1 MAVERSYARL
11 GLFVILTLVVI
22 LATATLFVQRLRS
35 PDVIEMVTFT
45 RENVSGLDVSS
56 PVRYRGVPV
65 GQVSNLAVDTRS
77 ATIRIDFQIFK
88 HRLTTIGANV
98 RQRGG
103 VHRVRRAP
111 SPGGEQSG
119 DGRVVPAARRAAEC
133 PAAHLAR
140 VHPGPDLRAV
150 GTHAAGDVE
159 GPHARSAGTSGK
171 HAADT
176 PGHRRQASRQPGS
189 QPTGSSPTS
198 SGIARASQLPEL
210 SADSRKFF
218 ATTSAQFGQLTS
230 EMDRL
235 IGTEGTLTAL
245 IAETHESMKAADIPG
260 ATKSAREAMERTSLA
275 ADDLRRTLP
284 VIRESLDQLRELAR
298 QMDEQPE
305 SVVYGPRPAAV
316 KPR

>member
-22 LATATLFVQRLRS
+22 IATGTLFVQRLRS

-88 HRLTTIGANV
+88 HRLTSIGAD
-98 RQRGG
+98 
-103 VHRVRRAP
+103 VRRVEEFT
-111 SPGGEQSG
+111 GL
-119 DGRVVPAARRAAEC
+119 AA
-133 PAAHLAR
+133 
-140 VHPGPDLRAV
+140 LRAQV
-150 GTHAAGDVE
+150 VSNPVTGESYLLLDVPRNVPPPISLGFTPDKIYVPSAPTQLATLRDRLPE
-159 GPHARSAGTSGK
+159 VLERLEHTLQTLRDIVARIPASLDR
-171 HAADT
+171 ADRFFT
-176 PGHRRQASRQPGS
+176 NVER
-189 QPTGSSPTS
+189 
-198 SGIARASQLPEL
+198 IARESQLPEL

-218 ATTSAQFGQLTS
+218 ATTSAQVSQLTS

-235 IGTEGTLTAL
+235 IGTGGTLSAL
-245 IAETHESMKAADIPG
+245 VEDTHESMKAADIPG
-260 ATKSAREAMERTSLA
+260 ASKSAREAMERTSLA

-284 VIRESLDQLRELAR
+284 VIRESLDELRELAR
-298 QMDEQPE
+298 RIDEQPE
-305 SVVYGPRPAAV
+305 SVVYGPRPAV